1 MNNPLFSF
9 IAWICFLMLSL
20 FGLVMCLTAL
30 GVVNEKFNLETFLTF
45 WASFWFGIASI
56 WLGWWIKRAV
66 TGRKGIVWGWNWDF
80 PLSVRGDG
88 KSAFTGKPSMFRWQA
103 LFLGVNIITPIM
115 FVIIVA

>member
-9 IAWICFLMLSL
+9 VAWICFFKLTF
-20 FGLVMCLTAL
+20 FGLVMCVTSLSVVGKEFSPTA
-30 GVVNEKFNLETFLTF
+30 FLFF
-45 WASFWFGIASI
+45 WASFWLGIASI

-66 TGRKGIVWGWNWDF
+66 TGRKGLIWGWNWD
-80 PLSVRGDG
+80 LSISLRGDG

-115 FVIIVA
+115 FGIIVA